1 MVFYVYM
8 EFFMTE
14 VVNPPP
20 FPPRN
25 TARVLRLIPTINKP
39 LDTNCTDVT
48 VKLKR
53 ALRTA
58 QSGATAGA
66 LVIALDH
73 QGEWSIDLAGQLLHD
88 EDTLCL
94 IACRMLGVCMTAK

>member
-1 MVFYVYM
+1 
-8 EFFMTE
+8 MTAT
-14 VVNPPP
+14 VHPPLASP
-20 FPPRN
+20 KN

-53 ALRTA
+53 ALRKA
-58 QSGATAGA
+58 QSGATTGA

-73 QGEWSIDLAGQLLHD
+73 QGGWSIDLAGQLQHD
-88 EDTLCL
+88 DETLCL
-94 IACRMLGVCMTAK
+94 IACRMLGVCLTAK

>member
-1 MVFYVYM
+1 
-8 EFFMTE
+8 MTE
-14 VVNPPP
+14 TVHPPP
-20 FPPRN
+20 LPPQRK
-25 TARVLRLIPTINKP
+25 ARVLRLIPTIHQP

-58 QSGATAGA
+58 QSGATTGA

-73 QGEWSIDLAGQLLHD
+73 EGGWSVDLAGQLLHD
-88 EDTLCL
+88 DDTLCL
-94 IACRMLGVCMTAK
+94 IACRMLGVCLTAKAP

>member
-1 MVFYVYM
+1 
-8 EFFMTE
+8 MTAT
-14 VVNPPP
+14 VHPPP
-20 FPPRN
+20 VPPQS

-58 QSGATAGA
+58 QSGATKGA

-73 QGEWSIDLAGQLLHD
+73 QGGWSIDLAGELLYD
-88 EDTLCL
+88 DDTLCL
-94 IACRMLGVCMTAK
+94 IACRMLGVCLTTKSPE